1 MSTFKLLLFL
11 NVVAATHS
19 VLESLLWMH
28 LAYKDSLAMEEF
40 SFVGTYQLYLQIIW
54 LLGFFGL
61 LLLLLLLFG
70 LNGQKR
76 TSFAW

>member
-40 SFVGTYQLYLQIIW
+40 SFVGTYQLYLQII
-54 LLGFFGL
+54 
-61 LLLLLLLFG
+61 
-70 LNGQKR
+70 
-76 TSFAW
+76 